1 MKENRSALF
10 LITFFHTLLA
20 AYGQPRWWSKKP
32 YWVMFQAVLVQ
43 NTTWANVEKTCAL
56 LEEQIIPEKIARLT
70 SAELERM
77 IRPAASPRRRPAR
90 SKPSPHGIKTYG
102 FYQAVVQGLPQEK
115 LRKEL
120 LSLRG
125 VGPETA
131 DVILVYSFYKPSFI
145 VDAYTRRLLARLG
158 YAFPND
164 RALRSFFEQGL
175 PRDAQVYGHLH
186 WLILDHCIQHC
197 KSSLNAKDAALPMSA
212 QPEPAPSS
220 HGSRRIF
227 QSLKTSAEKAG

>member
-10 LITFFHTLLA
+10 PITFFHTLLA

-77 IRPAASPRRRPAR
+77 IRPCGFPKAKAR
-90 SKPSPHGIKTYG
+90 TIQALTAWYQNYG
-102 FYQAVVQGLPQEK
+102 FDQAVVHGLPQEK

-197 KSSLNAKDAALPMSA
+197 KKSPQCQGCCFANECPTGN
-212 QPEPAPSS
+212 QPPAPTDPGVSSS
-220 HGSRRIF
+220 H
-227 QSLKTSAEKAG
+227 